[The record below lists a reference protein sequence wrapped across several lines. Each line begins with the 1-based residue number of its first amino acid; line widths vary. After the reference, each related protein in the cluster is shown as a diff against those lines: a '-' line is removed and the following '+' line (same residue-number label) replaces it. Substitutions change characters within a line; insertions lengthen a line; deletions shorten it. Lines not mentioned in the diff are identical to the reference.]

1 MLTRVL
7 AQRTVRCVTSPQNIT
22 KRNIIS
28 FVQQSLSEF
37 HTFTGLPWWA
47 TISASTVLV
56 KTALVPLVRLQILAS
71 QRLGKAMPEINDLKS
86 LLKKSLSP
94 KSANTT
100 AEKMEAIR
108 SFFVGSQAVLSL
120 HNASITPLLAYPI
133 MNISL
138 FLTYIVSI
146 RGMFENDTTGAL
158 ATGGMYWFKDL
169 IALDDTMI
177 LPFTAISA
185 TYLAIEFSFRGGA
198 GPAMLTWKDG
208 FQCVLLLAAPITTSL
223 PAGVFC
229 YWIPSSL
236 YGIAQNYVMKH
247 PVGMKMLRIP
257 IPPSTA
263 YQIPKG
269 E

>member
-1 MLTRVL
+1 M
-7 AQRTVRCVTSPQNIT
+7 

-28 FVQQSLSEF
+28 LVQQSLIEF
-37 HTFTGLPWWA
+37 QTFSGLPWWA

-71 QRLGKAMPEINDLKS
+71 QKLGKAMPEINDLRM
-86 LLKKSLSP
+86 LLMKSLS
-94 KSANTT
+94 KNSANTSG
-100 AEKMEAIR
+100 EKMEAIR

-120 HNASITPLLAYPI
+120 HNASITPLLVYPL
-133 MNISL
+133 MNVSL
-138 FLTYIVSI
+138 FVTYILSI
-146 RGMFENDTTGAL
+146 RGLFENDTTGAL
-158 ATGGMYWFKDL
+158 ATGGLYWFKDL

-185 TYLAIEFSFRGGA
+185 TYLAIELSFRGGA
-198 GPAMLTWKDG
+198 GPALGTFKDG
-208 FQCVLLLAAPITTSL
+208 LQCFVLLAAPITTSL

-236 YGIAQNYVMKH
+236 FGIAQNYVMKH

-257 IPPSTA
+257 IPPTTA
-263 YQIPKG
+263 YQIPKD